1 MNNWKQ
7 NGTIHPRI
15 NGFTLVE
22 ALVAL
27 MASGLVAVCFV
38 LVLEACVHMV
48 NQDADHQEQFSILQL
63 RQIAALSDHCKVENE
78 WMVCSYMKSDIAVG
92 FDANR
97 LVKIDGYEIFME
109 DIDYAG
115 FYDQDDHIY
124 LKWEKKGKGYK
135 VQIN

>member
-48 NQDADHQEQFSILQL
+48 NQDVDHQEQFSILQL

-97 LVKIDGYEIFME
+97 LVKIDGYEILME

-124 LKWEKKGKGYK
+124 LKWGKKGKGYQA
-135 VQIN
+135 QIN

>member
-7 NGTIHPRI
+7 NGTIRPRI

-27 MASGLVAVCFV
+27 MASGLVTVCFV

-124 LKWEKKGKGYK
+124 LKWEKKGKGYQA
-135 VQIN
+135 QIN

>member
-48 NQDADHQEQFSILQL
+48 NQDVDHQEQFSILQL

-124 LKWEKKGKGYK
+124 LKWEMKGKGYQA
-135 VQIN
+135 QIN